1 MSNLSAEWSDVPAT
15 RRSGRT
21 GWLPLVLLIVCS
33 IALAYLLQ
41 TSGVATTGYDVQ
53 RLQAERSEW
62 QLRNEQLRLELAK
75 RRSLPWVEAEAV
87 GRLQMQRPETVTYL
101 RMMNDE

>member
-1 MSNLSAEWSDVPAT
+1 MNHESAEWPDVPEV
-15 RRSGRT
+15 GRGGGV
-21 GWLPLVLLIVCS
+21 GWLPPVLLVVCS

-101 RMMNDE
+101 KVMGDE